1 MIVAV
6 TQQSMWNV
14 MEPLTEEKKQLVM
27 NFAITLKEPE
37 TNTEDRIIDIADQAA
52 AATSVR
58 LTHDEVFGDIRRAV
72 DAGR

>member
-1 MIVAV
+1 MVAV

-52 AATSVR
+52 TATSVR
-58 LTHDEVFGDIRRAV
+58 LTHDEVFGDIRRAL
-72 DAGR
+72 DAAR